1 VKAAPLQNE
10 HARAAMAKIVAR
22 TGPIPARQRGGKM
35 FEFVAVRRMW
45 IARAPRGARFVA
57 GAVASAA
64 LALSALP
71 AAAQSADQ
79 YPARPVKMLVPYA
92 PGGATD
98 IIARHV
104 ANKLNEMFSQGFV
117 VENRPGA
124 SGNIALEAAVKAA
137 PDGYTLFVGNV
148 STNTINENLFAQNM
162 QFRPSRDLIGI
173 TKLVEIPH
181 VLAVSPAFPANTV
194 AEFIDLAKKSPGKYN
209 YASASLGS
217 YPHLDMMKLLK
228 ASGTDMTHVPYKG
241 GAGQMIPSLIT
252 NETQIAF
259 INLSSTIEHIKAGK
273 IRTIAA
279 VPSSRLPELPNLA
292 TMAEQG
298 YPGIGTNAWQ
308 GMFAPAATPKPVVDK
323 LYSSVASI
331 LLKPEMKEML
341 ARQMLTVTL
350 SKSPQD
356 FTELVQKETR
366 EWGDFIRDNKIK
378 ID

>member
-1 VKAAPLQNE
+1 
-10 HARAAMAKIVAR
+10 MI
-22 TGPIPARQRGGKM
+22 G
-35 FEFVAVRRMW
+35 FVAIRRMW
-45 IARAPRGARFVA
+45 IGRAPRAARF
-57 GAVASAA
+57 AVVSVVSAVV
-64 LALSALP
+64 ALSALP
-71 AAAQSADQ
+71 AAAQGADQ
-79 YPARPVKMLVPYA
+79 YPSRPVKILVPYA

-98 IIARHV
+98 IIARHL
-104 ANKLNEMFSQGFV
+104 ANKLNELFGQRFV

-124 SGNIALEAAVKAA
+124 SGNIALEAAAKAA

-148 STNTINENLFAQNM
+148 STNTINENLFAKNM
-162 QFRPSRDLIGI
+162 QMRPSRDLVGI

-194 AEFIDLAKKSPGKYN
+194 AEVIDLAKKNPGKYN
-209 YASASLGS
+209 YASAGLGS

-228 ASGTDMTHVPYKG
+228 AAGIEMTHVPYKG

-259 INLSSTIEHIKAGK
+259 INLSSTLEHIKAGK
-273 IRTIAA
+273 MRAIAA
-279 VPSSRLPELPNLA
+279 IPTSRLPELPNVPTL
-292 TMAEQG
+292 AEQG
-298 YPGIGTNAWQ
+298 YPGHRHQRLAGTVRSGGDAEADRGQ
-308 GMFAPAATPKPVVDK
+308 AVQRDR
-323 LYSSVASI
+323 VAI
-331 LLKPEMKEML
+331 LSKPEMKEML

-366 EWGDFIRDNKIK
+366 EWGDFIRENKIK